1 MAKKTGRPRKNIDQK
16 MFEQCCAI
24 QCTMLEICSFF
35 DCDDK
40 TLTKWCKETYGMSF
54 SEVYDIKRGIGKV
67 SLRRSQWR
75 LAEKNTAMAIFLG
88 KNYLGQKD
96 TVEAEFNPECLKK
109 AAELLSGVN
118 SVIE

>member
-1 MAKKTGRPRKNIDQK
+1 MAKMGRPAKDIDQK
-16 MFEQCCAI
+16 TFENCCAI
-24 QCTMLEICSFF
+24 QCTLWEICAVF
-35 DCDDK
+35 DVDEA
-40 TLTKWCKETYGMSF
+40 TMEKWCKKTYGETF
-54 SEVYDIKRGIGKV
+54 SKVFEKKRGIGKV

-96 TVEAEFNPECLKK
+96 TIEADFNPECLKK
-109 AAELLSGVN
+109 AAELLGGVN